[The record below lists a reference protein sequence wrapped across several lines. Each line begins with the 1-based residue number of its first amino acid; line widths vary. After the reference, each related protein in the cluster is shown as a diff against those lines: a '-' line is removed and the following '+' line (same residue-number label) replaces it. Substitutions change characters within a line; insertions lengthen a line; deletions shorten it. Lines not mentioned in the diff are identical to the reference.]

1 VSDAFRRSSTFVAL
15 QYPNF
20 RRYWYSNLG
29 GSIALGMQFLT
40 LGWLVME
47 LTKSASQLGL
57 VMFLYGAP
65 TFIMMLLGGIAADL
79 IERRKLLV
87 YTQALVTITVTLMA
101 FLLFARLL
109 SVWHIY
115 GFSLILGAFQGLN
128 LPSRFA
134 IIGDL
139 VDREAML
146 NATALSTAVFNGG
159 RVMGPVIGGWVI
171 DWVSM
176 EHTLLLTTVLNIISL
191 FFLWRMPANKAQTTT
206 DLRNVFKDFYQGL
219 HYLASTPLSLSLVIT
234 SATFGFFGATYMN
247 VLPGFAQ
254 EVLRVQAGDT
264 GMLSGASGVGAI
276 AGGILLARLGNVE
289 YKSLL
294 LFAMILLFG
303 FSLILF
309 SITPIYLISLV
320 ILFGVGVGFSNVIS
334 LMTTIF
340 QLSTPPEFRG
350 RLMGFL
356 LVGAAF
362 SYLGSYP
369 IGLVADYYGW
379 SLSIGGSA
387 LFMILISGAIRL
399 FVPVLRDF
407 KL

>member
-1 VSDAFRRSSTFVAL
+1 MSDAFRRSSTFVAL

-128 LPSRFA
+128 LPSRYA

-264 GMLSGASGVGAI
+264 GC
-276 AGGILLARLGNVE
+276 LL
-289 YKSLL
+289 YTSD
-294 LFAMILLFG
+294 
-303 FSLILF
+303 
-309 SITPIYLISLV
+309 
-320 ILFGVGVGFSNVIS
+320 
-334 LMTTIF
+334 
-340 QLSTPPEFRG
+340 
-350 RLMGFL
+350 
-356 LVGAAF
+356 AA
-362 SYLGSYP
+362 
-369 IGLVADYYGW
+369 DE
-379 SLSIGGSA
+379 
-387 LFMILISGAIRL
+387 
-399 FVPVLRDF
+399 
-407 KL
+407 

>member
-1 VSDAFRRSSTFVAL
+1 MSDAFRRSSTFVAL

-191 FFLWRMPANKAQTTT
+191 FFLWRMPANNEQTTT
-206 DLRNVFKDFYQGL
+206 DFRNVFKDFYQGL
-219 HYLASTPLSLSLVIT
+219 HYLATTPLSLSLVIT

>member
-1 VSDAFRRSSTFVAL
+1 MSDAFRRSSTFVAL

-29 GSIALGMQFLT
+29 GSVALGMQFLT

-206 DLRNVFKDFYQGL
+206 DLRNVFKDFYQGV
-219 HYLASTPLSLSLVIT
+219 HYLVSTPLSLSLVIT